1 MLNRVPIPSWI
12 VGLPFSLL
20 PADTQ
25 PVTPLKIDISHL
37 AAFLVDRY
45 ISKHDHNYDINIGV
59 PEGTPSRMESH
70 GGNGIQG
77 PGTVDTVLK
86 ASA

>member
-1 MLNRVPIPSWI
+1 MPIPSWI
-12 VGLPFSLL
+12 VSLSFSLL

-25 PVTPLKIDISHL
+25 PVTPLKNVIPNL
-37 AAFLVDRY
+37 AAFLFDRY

-59 PEGTPSRMESH
+59 PKGT
-70 GGNGIQG
+70 